1 VGHFMCA
8 PVRECVCVCVYV
20 CATRIRGGQWWGCE
34 GQRADGHGGRE
45 RGRTCASLCVLLCMS
60 VCVCVL
66 LCMSACVCAPVHEC
80 VCVCVCV
87 CHQNTWWSVVGI

>member
-1 VGHFMCA
+1 MGHFMCA

-45 RGRTCASLCVLLCMS
+45 RGRTCATS
-60 VCVCVL
+60 CVL
-66 LCMSACVCAPVHEC
+66 LCMSACVCVCLSVRVYVCATLSVHAC
-80 VCVCVCV
+80 V
-87 CHQNTWWSVVGI
+87 SVRDFM